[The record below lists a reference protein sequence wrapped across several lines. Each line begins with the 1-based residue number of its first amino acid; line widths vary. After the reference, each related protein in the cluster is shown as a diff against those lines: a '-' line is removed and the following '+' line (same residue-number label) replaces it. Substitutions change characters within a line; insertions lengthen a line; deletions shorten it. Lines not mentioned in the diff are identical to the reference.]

1 MKCIDMA
8 NKKSAVKKNVVSSTS
23 EHEGMMFDLGDL
35 WRALED
41 GVGAEAPKNAPN
53 SINESFEFEWRDRTK
68 GMKD

>member
-1 MKCIDMA
+1 
-8 NKKSAVKKNVVSSTS
+8 
-23 EHEGMMFDLGDL
+23 MFDLGDL